1 MIFGRV
7 LDCIDEDKQ
16 SNTIRRRVVS
26 K

>member
-16 SNTIRRRVVS
+16 SNTIRRRGS
-26 K
+26 